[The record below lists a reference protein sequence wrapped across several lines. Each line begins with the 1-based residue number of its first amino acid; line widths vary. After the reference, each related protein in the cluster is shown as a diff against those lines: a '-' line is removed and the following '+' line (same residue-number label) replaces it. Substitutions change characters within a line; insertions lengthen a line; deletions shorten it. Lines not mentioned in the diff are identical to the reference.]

1 MALSDWFLLAMVCL
15 AGAASPGPS
24 VILLINSVIKDG
36 RKAGVAF
43 GIAHG
48 LGIFVYSA
56 LVASGLIILLSLAP
70 WFSIA
75 LEFTGFLFL
84 LWLSI
89 SMIKNSFQKVP
100 IDETGSDTSSA
111 PLFEYFR
118 NGFLIVFL
126 NPKIAAFYL
135 AIFSQFLDA
144 ASNLEHKFLMVATA
158 TVIDELWYI
167 LLTFVIAVPKF
178 IKFFKLSAKKIEF
191 FLGVVLLLVNFVL
204 GINIAFSVF

>member
-56 LVASGLIILLSLAP
+56 LVASGLIILLSVVP
-70 WFSIA
+70 WFSIS
-75 LEFTGFLFL
+75 LEFAGLLFL

-89 SMIKNSFQKVP
+89 SMIKNSFKKAP
-100 IDETGSDTSSA
+100 IDETGGDPLSA
-111 PLFEYFR
+111 PLFEYVR

-144 ASNLEHKFLMVATA
+144 ASNLEHKFLMVVTA
-158 TVIDELWYI
+158 TVIDGLWYI

-178 IKFFKLSAKKIEF
+178 IKFFKISVKKIEF
-191 FLGVVLLLVNFVL
+191 FFGILLLIVSFVL
-204 GINIAFSVF
+204 GIKTIAILF

>member
-1 MALSDWFLLAMVCL
+1 MTLSDFLLLAMVCL

-24 VILLINSVIKDG
+24 IILLLNSVIKDG
-36 RKAGVAF
+36 PKAGVAF

-48 LGIFVYSA
+48 LGIFVYAA
-56 LVASGLIILLSLAP
+56 LVASGLVILLSVAP

-75 LEFTGFLFL
+75 LELIGLFFL

-89 SMIKNSFQKVP
+89 SMIKNSLQKGS
-100 IDETGSDTSSA
+100 IDETGSDSSSA
-111 PLFEYFR
+111 TLLKHGR

-126 NPKIAAFYL
+126 NPKIAVFFL

-144 ASNLEHKFLMVATA
+144 ASDLESKIIMVITA
-158 TVIDELWYI
+158 TVIDGVWYI

-178 IKFFKLSAKKIEF
+178 TKLAKLSVDKIEF
-191 FLGVVLLLVNFVL
+191 FLGALLLLVSFVL
-204 GINIAFSVF
+204 SGNIIMIVF

>member
-1 MALSDWFLLAMVCL
+1 MGLSDWFLLAMVCL

-56 LVASGLIILLSLAP
+56 LVASGLIILLSIAP

-89 SMIKNSFQKVP
+89 SIIKNSFQKVP
-100 IDETGSDTSSA
+100 IDETGSDPLSA

-158 TVIDELWYI
+158 TVIDGLWYI

-191 FLGVVLLLVNFVL
+191 FLGLVLLFVSFVL
-204 GINIAFSVF
+204 GINIAFTVF

>member
-1 MALSDWFLLAMVCL
+1 MGLSDWLILAMVCL

-56 LVASGLIILLSLAP
+56 LVASGLIILLSIAP

-89 SMIKNSFQKVP
+89 CLLY
-100 IDETGSDTSSA
+100 TSPSPRDKRQSRMPASA
-111 PLFEYFR
+111 
-118 NGFLIVFL
+118 
-126 NPKIAAFYL
+126 
-135 AIFSQFLDA
+135 
-144 ASNLEHKFLMVATA
+144 
-158 TVIDELWYI
+158 
-167 LLTFVIAVPKF
+167 
-178 IKFFKLSAKKIEF
+178 
-191 FLGVVLLLVNFVL
+191 
-204 GINIAFSVF
+204 

>member
-1 MALSDWFLLAMVCL
+1 MGLSDWLILAMVCL

-56 LVASGLIILLSLAP
+56 LVASGLIILLSVAP
-70 WFSIA
+70 WFSIS
-75 LEFTGFLFL
+75 LEFAGLLFL

-100 IDETGSDTSSA
+100 IDESGSDPISA
-111 PLFEYFR
+111 PLLEYIR

-135 AIFSQFLDA
+135 AIFSQFLDG
-144 ASNLEHKFLMVATA
+144 ASNLEHKFLMVVTA
-158 TVIDELWYI
+158 TVIDGLWYI
-167 LLTFVIAVPKF
+167 ILTFVIAVPTFTKLV
-178 IKFFKLSAKKIEF
+178 KLSAKKIEF
-191 FLGVVLLLVNFVL
+191 SLGILLLIVSFVL
-204 GINIAFSVF
+204 GIKMIAIVF

>member
-1 MALSDWFLLAMVCL
+1 MALADWYILALVCL

-56 LVASGLIILLSLAP
+56 LVASGLIILLSFAP
-70 WFSIA
+70 WVSIS
-75 LEFTGFLFL
+75 LEFSGLLFL

-89 SMIKNSFQKVP
+89 SMLKNSFKKIP
-100 IDETGSDTSSA
+100 IDEISSNSLSA
-111 PLFEYFR
+111 PLFEYVR

-135 AIFSQFLDA
+135 AIFSQFLDGA
-144 ASNLEHKFLMVATA
+144 ANLEHKFLMVVTA
-158 TVIDELWYI
+158 TVIDGLWYI
-167 LLTFVIAVPKF
+167 LLTFVIAVPRF
-178 IKFFKLSAKKIEF
+178 ITFFKLSAKKIEF
-191 FLGVVLLLVNFVL
+191 FLGVVLLLVSFVL
-204 GINIAFSVF
+204 GINITITFF

>member
-1 MALSDWFLLAMVCL
+1 MGLSDWLILAMVCL

-56 LVASGLIILLSLAP
+56 LVASGLIILLSVAP
-70 WFSIA
+70 WFSIS
-75 LEFTGFLFL
+75 LEFAGLLFL

-89 SMIKNSFQKVP
+89 SMIKNSFKKAP
-100 IDETGSDTSSA
+100 IDETGGDPLSA
-111 PLFEYFR
+111 PLFEYVR

-144 ASNLEHKFLMVATA
+144 ASSLKYKFLMVVTA
-158 TVIDELWYI
+158 TVIDGLWYI

-178 IKFFKLSAKKIEF
+178 IKFFKISAKKIEF
-191 FLGVVLLLVNFVL
+191 FFGILLLIISFVL
-204 GINIAFSVF
+204 GIKMITIFF